1 MYTTTATPT
10 LVGREEVA
18 LDTNN
23 IVLHVGE
30 KHMIEV
36 SNKTFNVLKNVE
48 DTTSS
53 KYTSGNSKIASVD
66 AKGEVTANK
75 EGFTTIVVTKEE
87 TNYSSIAQVTVLPDG
102 VEIEPMALTAG
113 SHTVI
118 LKADGTVWSY
128 GINSSYELGDGTTTS
143 SDMPIKV
150 KFPEGTIIKQI
161 AVGNTHNLALD
172 SEGNVWGWGANSN
185 NALGTITAR
194 VPVKLGLTGI
204 KKIAANNDQSMALT
218 NDGYVYVWGLNNNG
232 ELGIRTY
239 EKVTKPTLL
248 PYINSV
254 LDISLGKNHSL
265 LLTTN
270 GKVLTTGLNAYGQ
283 TGKKE
288 GKSNTF
294 EEIKLSDL
302 IGQISAGDNHSVLV
316 TIKGEVYTF
325 GLNNK
330 GQLGTGNNEN
340 VTVPTKLKDINSIMK
355 ASAGKGQTL
364 LLNANRS
371 IYSTGANEQGE

>member
-1 MYTTTATPT
+1 
-10 LVGREEVA
+10 
-18 LDTNN
+18 
-23 IVLHVGE
+23 
-30 KHMIEV
+30 
-36 SNKTFNVLKNVE
+36 
-48 DTTSS
+48 
-53 KYTSGNSKIASVD
+53 
-66 AKGEVTANK
+66 
-75 EGFTTIVVTKEE
+75 
-87 TNYSSIAQVTVLPDG
+87 
-102 VEIEPMALTAG
+102 MALTAG

-254 LDISLGKNHSL
+254 LDISLG
-265 LLTTN
+265 
-270 GKVLTTGLNAYGQ
+270 Q
-283 TGKKE
+283 
-288 GKSNTF
+288 
-294 EEIKLSDL
+294 
-302 IGQISAGDNHSVLV
+302 NHSVLFA
-316 TIKGEVYTF
+316 TH
-325 GLNNK
+325 
-330 GQLGTGNNEN
+330 
-340 VTVPTKLKDINSIMK
+340 
-355 ASAGKGQTL
+355 GKVL
-364 LLNANRS
+364 
-371 IYSTGANEQGE
+371 STGGNDNGAPG